1 MSRQESDAP
10 QDEVLALRKE
20 LQEEKN
26 RHLRTLADFDNYR
39 KRVERDME
47 SNSTRGKKELIKE
60 LIAVLDNF
68 ERAFGQIKDEQVR
81 QGLQMVY
88 QQFFDLLRRHGL
100 EIVESLGKPFDPCE
114 HEGIGYLENHNF
126 LPGHVAEELSRGYR
140 FGSDLLRPARV
151 RVAKRPVRIE

>member
-10 QDEVLALRKE
+10 RDEVLALRKE

-39 KRVERDME
+39 KRVERDIE
-47 SNSTRGKKELIKE
+47 SNSARGKRELIKE

-68 ERAFGQIKDEQVR
+68 ERAFGQIRDEQVR

-100 EIVESLGKPFDPCE
+100 EIIDSLGKPFDPCE
-114 HEGIGYLENHNF
+114 HEGIGYLENHDF

-151 RVAKRPVRIE
+151 RVAKGR